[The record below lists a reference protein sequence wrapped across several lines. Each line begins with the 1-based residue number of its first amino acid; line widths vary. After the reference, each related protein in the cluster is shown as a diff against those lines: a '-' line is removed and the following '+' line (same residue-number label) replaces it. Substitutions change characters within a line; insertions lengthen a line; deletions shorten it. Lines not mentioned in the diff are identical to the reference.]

1 MGRIADTALD
11 IAEEK
16 FLASSGPGGQN
27 VNKVATAVQ
36 LRVNV
41 FRLGMPPEAFE
52 RLKEIAGSKL
62 TKGGEIVL
70 TLQESALE
78 LGFPFRVGVSHSKDS
93 FYSEIE
99 PDRQPLSSQLTQRWQ
114 AWRAAGAIC
123 SEMEASAL
131 FILASLHGKRAGG
144 VMTMVAEN
152 EGLPTDQD
160 GEEQF
165 PGDRAIRTAIEGVKR
180 LIEKDRRTATS

>member
-16 FLASSGPGGQN
+16 FIASSGPGGQN

-41 FRLGMPPEAFE
+41 FRLRMPPEAFE

-70 TLQESALE
+70 TANEYRTQDQNREAARDRLVAL
-78 LGFPFRVGVSHSKDS
+78 LTDALTPPRKRKKSRVNRVGK
-93 FYSEIE
+93 
-99 PDRQPLSSQLTQRWQ
+99 
-114 AWRAAGAIC
+114 
-123 SEMEASAL
+123 
-131 FILASLHGKRAGG
+131 
-144 VMTMVAEN
+144 
-152 EGLPTDQD
+152 
-160 GEEQF
+160 
-165 PGDRAIRTAIEGVKR
+165 VKR
-180 LIEKDRRTATS
+180 LKAKKARGDVKAKRGKVDW

>member
-16 FLASSGPGGQN
+16 FIASSGPGGQN

-36 LRVNV
+36 LRVSV

-70 TLQESALE
+70 TANEYRTQDQNREAARERLVAL
-78 LGFPFRVGVSHSKDS
+78 LTDALTPPRKRKKSRVNRVGK
-93 FYSEIE
+93 
-99 PDRQPLSSQLTQRWQ
+99 
-114 AWRAAGAIC
+114 
-123 SEMEASAL
+123 
-131 FILASLHGKRAGG
+131 
-144 VMTMVAEN
+144 
-152 EGLPTDQD
+152 
-160 GEEQF
+160 
-165 PGDRAIRTAIEGVKR
+165 VKR
-180 LIEKDRRTATS
+180 LKAKKARGDVKAKRGKVDW